1 MNKLARWLA
10 LATLHQKALM
20 AQWANSS
27 VAAIRLASKGYRTG
41 GNINLTAEFA
51 GRIEEAVKKVNYE
64 TLGGPSLPEV
74 RREHLCQACAECH
87 YQIQCNAVK
96 Q

>member
-10 LATLHQKALM
+10 LATIHQRELM

-27 VAAIRLASKGYRTG
+27 IAAVRLASKGYRTG
-41 GNINLTAEFA
+41 GSINLTAEFA
-51 GRIEEAVKKVNYE
+51 GRIEEAVKRVNYE
-64 TLGGPSLPEV
+64 TVDGSNLPEV
-74 RREHLCQACAECH
+74 RREHLCQACAECP
-87 YQIQCNAVK
+87 YQIRCNAE